1 MSDMNLDDSNSSSPM
16 SAEPVAQP
24 PSPDP
29 VPPTPPAP
37 APQVKRP
44 GWLSRVLWASGRVAE
59 ARRTTYGPGK
69 PGFEWYALARQLGDE
84 LVKLGE
90 NRRASWAA
98 LMLECSEIGYLVRA
112 YLERA
117 GHPTGTCLGEVDW
130 QKVHELPET
139 AEAWAEVSPHQLSLL
154 NGMLG
159 GDRDIIMARL
169 SEKEREVLAISLH
182 QLADALS
189 APLHTEANRLGL
201 ALVSR
206 WTRVAVMS
214 LVVAIGLGFGVN
226 WAARKFAGPN
236 IALNKTVT
244 VSSQF
249 PWDGKDPS
257 KLVDGDPDNMG
268 FHTNSDGQ
276 QWVVIDLGS
285 VRKFDKI
292 VVYNRPEYQER
303 AVPLKVEVSTDGQNY
318 KEIAERKETFD
329 KWKVKG
335 LNAQGRYVRF
345 KNPPNTYLHLS
356 EVEIY

>member
-1 MSDMNLDDSNSSSPM
+1 MNLDELNSPQPPL
-16 SAEPVAQP
+16 AEPVPQP
-24 PSPDP
+24 PLAEPIRQP
-29 VPPTPPAP
+29 
-37 APQVKRP
+37 KRP
-44 GWLSRVLWASGRVAE
+44 GWFSRVFWLSSRVAD
-59 ARRTTYGPGK
+59 ARKTTFGPGK
-69 PGFEWYALARQLGDE
+69 PGFEWYALARQLGYE
-84 LVKLGE
+84 VVTLGE
-90 NRRASWAA
+90 NRRGSWAA
-98 LMLECSEIGYLVRA
+98 LLLECSDIGYLVRA
-112 YLERA
+112 HLERA
-117 GHPTGTCLGEVDW
+117 GHPVGPTLNEADW
-130 QKVHELPET
+130 QNAHQLPEI
-139 AEAWAEVSPHQLSLL
+139 AEAWPQISPHQQSLL
-154 NGMLG
+154 NGMVG
-159 GDRDIIMARL
+159 SDRDLIMSRL
-169 SEKEREVLAISLH
+169 SEKEREVLALSLH
-182 QLADALS
+182 QLAEALA
-189 APLHTEANRLGL
+189 APLHKEANRLSL

-206 WTRVAVMS
+206 SARMGALGLVLAVA
-214 LVVAIGLGFGVN
+214 LGFGVN
-226 WAARKFAGPN
+226 WLVGRFSAPN

-303 AVPLKVEVSTDGQNY
+303 AVPLKVEVSADGQDY
-318 KEIAERKETFD
+318 KQIAERKETFD